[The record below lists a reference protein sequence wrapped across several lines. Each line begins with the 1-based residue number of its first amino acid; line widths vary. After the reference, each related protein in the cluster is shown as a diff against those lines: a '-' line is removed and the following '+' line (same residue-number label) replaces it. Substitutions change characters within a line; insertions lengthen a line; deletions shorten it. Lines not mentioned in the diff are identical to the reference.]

1 VKFVGKSMARRKK
14 EVQPE
19 LSTGQNIEKEL
30 ELDQINKETKDH
42 EQAEYSCE
50 VSEDLSSQVNEFPQ
64 PNTLINSSVNVEN
77 SNIEYVESMSN
88 QDNHTEVNM
97 NEETLTSDTQEPTK
111 LSLLTKYK
119 ELVFLVKDR
128 NIDNVNT
135 FRDVILEEY
144 PDYSQEDVDDVW
156 IAIATYATNIHKL
169 YEKICN
175 YYRIFVQKI
184 VEDKQLSEKEKRIK
198 IKNAVSG
205 SPLASYVLRLAN
217 NEYEEL
223 YKQLYYE
230 LDGDI
235 NVVLKLL
242 GV

>member
-1 VKFVGKSMARRKK
+1 MARRKK

-19 LSTGQNIEKEL
+19 LSTEQNTEQ
-30 ELDQINKETKDH
+30 ELDQINKEAKDH
-42 EQAEYSCE
+42 EQTEYNYE
-50 VSEDLSSQVNEFPQ
+50 ILEDQVNEFTQ
-64 PNTLINSSVNVEN
+64 PDSSKNSSVNIEN
-77 SNIEYVESMSN
+77 SNIEYMESMTN
-88 QDNHTEVNM
+88 QDISTEVNM
-97 NEETLTSDTQEPTK
+97 NEETLASDIQELTK
-111 LSLLTKYK
+111 LSLLSKYR

-128 NIDNVNT
+128 NIDNVND
-135 FRDVILEEY
+135 FREVILEEY

-156 IAIATYATNIHKL
+156 VAIATYATNIHKL

-242 GV
+242 GT

>member
-1 VKFVGKSMARRKK
+1 MARRKK
-14 EVQPE
+14 EV
-19 LSTGQNIEKEL
+19 KL
-30 ELDQINKETKDH
+30 ELPIDQNSEQELALDQMNKDQ
-42 EQAEYSCE
+42 EQTEYDYE
-50 VSEDLSSQVNEFPQ
+50 IPEDLSNQINESNQPQ
-64 PNTLINSSVNVEN
+64 LFENSSVNVEN
-77 SNIEYVESMSN
+77 SNIEYVESMTDQNIS
-88 QDNHTEVNM
+88 TEVNM
-97 NEETLTSDTQEPTK
+97 NEETLVSDIQESTK
-111 LSLLTKYK
+111 LSLLSKYK

-128 NIDNVNT
+128 NIDNVND
-135 FRDVILEEY
+135 FREVILEEY

-156 IAIATYATNIHKL
+156 VAIATYATNIHKL

-242 GV
+242 GA

>member
-1 VKFVGKSMARRKK
+1 MARRKK

-19 LSTGQNIEKEL
+19 LSTEQNTEQ
-30 ELDQINKETKDH
+30 ELDQINKEAKDH
-42 EQAEYSCE
+42 EQTEYNYE
-50 VSEDLSSQVNEFPQ
+50 ILEDQVNEFTQ
-64 PNTLINSSVNVEN
+64 PDSSKNSSVNIEN
-77 SNIEYVESMSN
+77 SNIEYMESMTN
-88 QDNHTEVNM
+88 QDISTEVNM
-97 NEETLTSDTQEPTK
+97 NEETLASDIQEPTK
-111 LSLLTKYK
+111 LSLLSKYK

-128 NIDNVNT
+128 NIDNVND
-135 FRDVILEEY
+135 FREVILEEY

-156 IAIATYATNIHKL
+156 VAIATYATNVHKL

-184 VEDKQLSEKEKRIK
+184 IEDKQLPAKEKRIK
-198 IKNAVSG
+198 IKNVVSG

-242 GV
+242 GA

>member
-1 VKFVGKSMARRKK
+1 MARRKK

-19 LSTGQNIEKEL
+19 LSIEQNTEQ
-30 ELDQINKETKDH
+30 ELDQINKEAKDH
-42 EQAEYSCE
+42 EQTEYNYE
-50 VSEDLSSQVNEFPQ
+50 ILEDQVNEFTQ
-64 PNTLINSSVNVEN
+64 PDSSKNSSVNIEN
-77 SNIEYVESMSN
+77 SNIEYMESMTN
-88 QDNHTEVNM
+88 QDISTEVNM
-97 NEETLTSDTQEPTK
+97 NEETLASDIQEPTK
-111 LSLLTKYK
+111 LSLLSKYK

-128 NIDNVNT
+128 NIDNVND
-135 FRDVILEEY
+135 FREVILEEY

-156 IAIATYATNIHKL
+156 VAIATYATNIHKL

-242 GV
+242 GA

>member
-1 VKFVGKSMARRKK
+1 MARRKK
-14 EVQPE
+14 EVQVE
-19 LSTGQNIEKEL
+19 LSTDQNIEQEL
-30 ELDQINKETKDH
+30 ELNQIDEETIDQ
-42 EQAEYSCE
+42 EQTEYNYE
-50 VSEDLSSQVNEFPQ
+50 ESEDSSNQVNKFVQSDLYE
-64 PNTLINSSVNVEN
+64 NSSVNVEN
-77 SNIEYVESMSN
+77 SNIEYMENMVDQNSF
-88 QDNHTEVNM
+88 TEINM
-97 NEETLTSDTQEPTK
+97 NEDTPVLDNQEPAK
-111 LSLLTKYK
+111 LSLLPKYK

-135 FRDVILEEY
+135 FREIILEEY

-156 IAIATYATNIHKL
+156 VAIATYATNIHKL
-169 YEKICN
+169 YEKIYN

-184 VEDKQLSEKEKRIK
+184 VEDKQLSPKEKRIK

-217 NEYEEL
+217 NEYQEL

-242 GV
+242 GA

>member
-1 VKFVGKSMARRKK
+1 MARRKK

-19 LSTGQNIEKEL
+19 LSTEQNTEQ
-30 ELDQINKETKDH
+30 ELDQINKEAKDH
-42 EQAEYSCE
+42 EQTEYNYE
-50 VSEDLSSQVNEFPQ
+50 ILEDQVNKFTQ
-64 PNTLINSSVNVEN
+64 PNLSENSSVNVEN
-77 SNIEYVESMSN
+77 SNIEYVESMTDQNIS
-88 QDNHTEVNM
+88 TEVNM
-97 NEETLTSDTQEPTK
+97 NEETLVSDIQEPTK
-111 LSLLTKYK
+111 LSLLSKYK

-128 NIDNVNT
+128 NIDNVND
-135 FRDVILEEY
+135 FREVILEEY

-156 IAIATYATNIHKL
+156 VAIATYATNVHKL

-184 VEDKQLSEKEKRIK
+184 VEDKQLPAKEKRIK

-242 GV
+242 GA

>member
-1 VKFVGKSMARRKK
+1 MARRKK

-19 LSTGQNIEKEL
+19 LSTEQNTEQ
-30 ELDQINKETKDH
+30 ELDQINKEAKDH
-42 EQAEYSCE
+42 EQTEYNYE
-50 VSEDLSSQVNEFPQ
+50 ISEDQVNELTQ
-64 PNTLINSSVNVEN
+64 PNSSENSSVNVEN
-77 SNIEYVESMSN
+77 SNIEYVESMTN
-88 QDNHTEVNM
+88 QNISTEVNM
-97 NEETLTSDTQEPTK
+97 NEETLVSDIQEPTK
-111 LSLLTKYK
+111 LSLLSKYK

-128 NIDNVNT
+128 NIDNVND
-135 FRDVILEEY
+135 FREVILEEY

-156 IAIATYATNIHKL
+156 VAIATYATNVHKL

-242 GV
+242 GA

>member
-1 VKFVGKSMARRKK
+1 MTRRKK

-19 LSTGQNIEKEL
+19 LSTEQNTEQ
-30 ELDQINKETKDH
+30 ELDQINKEAKDH
-42 EQAEYSCE
+42 EQTEYNYE
-50 VSEDLSSQVNEFPQ
+50 ILEDQVNEFTQ
-64 PNTLINSSVNVEN
+64 PDSSKNSSVNIEN
-77 SNIEYVESMSN
+77 SNIEYMESMTN
-88 QDNHTEVNM
+88 QDISTEVNM
-97 NEETLTSDTQEPTK
+97 NEETLASDIQEPTK
-111 LSLLTKYK
+111 LSLLSKYK

-128 NIDNVNT
+128 NIDNVND
-135 FRDVILEEY
+135 FREVILEEY

-156 IAIATYATNIHKL
+156 VAIATYATNVHKL

-184 VEDKQLSEKEKRIK
+184 VEDKQLPSKEKRIK

-242 GV
+242 GA

>member
-1 VKFVGKSMARRKK
+1 MARRKK
-14 EVQPE
+14 EV
-19 LSTGQNIEKEL
+19 KL
-30 ELDQINKETKDH
+30 ELPIDQNSEQELALDQMNKDQ
-42 EQAEYSCE
+42 EQTEYDYE
-50 VSEDLSSQVNEFPQ
+50 IPEDLSNQINESNQPQ
-64 PNTLINSSVNVEN
+64 LFENSSVNVEN
-77 SNIEYVESMSN
+77 SNIEYVESMTDQNIS
-88 QDNHTEVNM
+88 TEVNM
-97 NEETLTSDTQEPTK
+97 NEETLVSDIQEPTK
-111 LSLLTKYK
+111 LSLLSKYK

-128 NIDNVNT
+128 NIDNVND
-135 FRDVILEEY
+135 FREVILEEY

-156 IAIATYATNIHKL
+156 VAIATYATNVHKL

-184 VEDKQLSEKEKRIK
+184 VEDKQLPSKEKRIK

-205 SPLASYVLRLAN
+205 PPLASYVLRLAN

-242 GV
+242 GA

>member
-1 VKFVGKSMARRKK
+1 MARRKK
-14 EVQPE
+14 EV
-19 LSTGQNIEKEL
+19 KL
-30 ELDQINKETKDH
+30 ELPIDQNSEQELALDQMNKDQ
-42 EQAEYSCE
+42 EQTEYDYE
-50 VSEDLSSQVNEFPQ
+50 IPEDLSNQINESNQPQ
-64 PNTLINSSVNVEN
+64 LFENSSVNVEN
-77 SNIEYVESMSN
+77 SNIEYVESMTDQNIS
-88 QDNHTEVNM
+88 TEVNM
-97 NEETLTSDTQEPTK
+97 NEETLVSDIQEPTK
-111 LSLLTKYK
+111 LSLLSKYK

-128 NIDNVNT
+128 NIDNVND
-135 FRDVILEEY
+135 FREVILEEY

-156 IAIATYATNIHKL
+156 VAIATYATNVHKL

-184 VEDKQLSEKEKRIK
+184 VEDKQLPSKEKRIK

-242 GV
+242 GA

>member
-1 VKFVGKSMARRKK
+1 MARRKK

-19 LSTGQNIEKEL
+19 LSTEQNTEQ
-30 ELDQINKETKDH
+30 ELDQINKEAKDH
-42 EQAEYSCE
+42 EQTEYNYE
-50 VSEDLSSQVNEFPQ
+50 ILEDQVNKFTQ
-64 PNTLINSSVNVEN
+64 PNLSENSSVNVEN
-77 SNIEYVESMSN
+77 SNIEYVESMTDQNIS
-88 QDNHTEVNM
+88 TEVNM
-97 NEETLTSDTQEPTK
+97 NEETLVSDIQEPTK
-111 LSLLTKYK
+111 LSLLSKYK

-128 NIDNVNT
+128 NIDNVND
-135 FRDVILEEY
+135 FREVILKEY

-156 IAIATYATNIHKL
+156 VAIATYATNVHKL

-184 VEDKQLSEKEKRIK
+184 VEDKQLPAKEKRIK

-242 GV
+242 GA

>member
-1 VKFVGKSMARRKK
+1 MARRKK
-14 EVQPE
+14 EAEPD
-19 LSTGQNIEKEL
+19 LSVDQNTDQEL
-30 ELDQINKETKDH
+30 ELDQVYKEIKDQ
-42 EQAEYSCE
+42 EEIEYSYKT
-50 VSEDLSSQVNEFPQ
+50 SEDLSSQVNDYAQ
-64 PNTLINSSVNVEN
+64 PNTSINSSVSIEN
-77 SNIEYVESMSN
+77 SDIEYLESMAN
-88 QDNHTEVNM
+88 QNISTEVNM
-97 NEETLTSDTQEPTK
+97 SEEVLVSDTQEPAK

-135 FRDVILEEY
+135 FREVILEEY

-156 IAIATYATNIHKL
+156 IAIATYAMNVHKL

-223 YKQLYYE
+223 YRQLYYE

-242 GV
+242 GA

>member
-1 VKFVGKSMARRKK
+1 MARRKK

-19 LSTGQNIEKEL
+19 LSTEQNTEQ
-30 ELDQINKETKDH
+30 ELDQINKEAKDH
-42 EQAEYSCE
+42 EQTEYNYE
-50 VSEDLSSQVNEFPQ
+50 ILEDQVNEFTQ
-64 PNTLINSSVNVEN
+64 PNSSKNSSVNIEN
-77 SNIEYVESMSN
+77 SNIEYMESMTN
-88 QDNHTEVNM
+88 QDISTEVNM
-97 NEETLTSDTQEPTK
+97 NEETLASDIQEPTK
-111 LSLLTKYK
+111 LSLLSKYK

-128 NIDNVNT
+128 NIDNVND
-135 FRDVILEEY
+135 FREVILEEY

-156 IAIATYATNIHKL
+156 VAIATYATNVHKL

-184 VEDKQLSEKEKRIK
+184 IEDKQLPAKEKRIK

-242 GV
+242 GA

>member
-1 VKFVGKSMARRKK
+1 MARRKK

-19 LSTGQNIEKEL
+19 LSTDQNTEQEL
-30 ELDQINKETKDH
+30 ELDQTNKETKDH
-42 EQAEYSCE
+42 EQTEYNYE
-50 VSEDLSSQVNEFPQ
+50 ISEDQVNELTQ
-64 PNTLINSSVNVEN
+64 PNSSENSSVNVEN
-77 SNIEYVESMSN
+77 SNIEYMESMTN
-88 QDNHTEVNM
+88 QDISTEVNM
-97 NEETLTSDTQEPTK
+97 NEETLASDIQEPTK
-111 LSLLTKYK
+111 LSLLSKYK

-135 FRDVILEEY
+135 FREVILEEY

-156 IAIATYATNIHKL
+156 VAIATYATNVHKL

-184 VEDKQLSEKEKRIK
+184 VEDKQLPAKEKRIK
-198 IKNAVSG
+198 IKNVVSG

-242 GV
+242 GA

>member
-1 VKFVGKSMARRKK
+1 MARRKK
-14 EVQPE
+14 EV
-19 LSTGQNIEKEL
+19 KL
-30 ELDQINKETKDH
+30 ELPIDQNSEQELALDQMNKDQ
-42 EQAEYSCE
+42 EQTEYDYE
-50 VSEDLSSQVNEFPQ
+50 IPEDLSNQINESNQPQ
-64 PNTLINSSVNVEN
+64 LFENSSVNVEN
-77 SNIEYVESMSN
+77 SNIEYVESMTDQNIS
-88 QDNHTEVNM
+88 TEVNM
-97 NEETLTSDTQEPTK
+97 NEETLVSDIQEPTK
-111 LSLLTKYK
+111 LSLLSKYK

-128 NIDNVNT
+128 NIDNVND
-135 FRDVILEEY
+135 FREVILEEY

-156 IAIATYATNIHKL
+156 VAIATYATNVHKL

-184 VEDKQLSEKEKRIK
+184 IEDKQLPAKEKRIK

-242 GV
+242 GA

>member
-1 VKFVGKSMARRKK
+1 MTRRKR
-14 EVQPE
+14 EIRPE
-19 LSTGQNIEKEL
+19 ISVDQNDGQGL
-30 ELDQINKETKDH
+30 ELNQTNEETRYQ
-42 EQAEYSCE
+42 EQTEYIYE
-50 VSEDLSSQVNEFPQ
+50 VTEDLTNQTNELIQ
-64 PNTLINSSVNVEN
+64 PKLLENSSVNIESNDVEHIEDKLN
-77 SNIEYVESMSN
+77 QNIS
-88 QDNHTEVNM
+88 TEINM
-97 NEETLTSDTQEPTK
+97 NEDTLVIENQEPAK
-111 LSLLTKYK
+111 LSLLPKYK

-135 FRDVILEEY
+135 FREVVLQEY
-144 PDYSQEDVDDVW
+144 PDYSQDEVDDMWV
-156 IAIATYATNIHKL
+156 AIATYATNVHRL

-184 VEDKQLSEKEKRIK
+184 VEDKQLPPKEKRIK

-217 NEYEEL
+217 NEYQEL

-242 GV
+242 GA

>member
-1 VKFVGKSMARRKK
+1 MARRKK

-19 LSTGQNIEKEL
+19 LSTEQNTEQ
-30 ELDQINKETKDH
+30 ELDQINKEAKDH
-42 EQAEYSCE
+42 EQTEYNYE
-50 VSEDLSSQVNEFPQ
+50 ILEDQVNEFTQ
-64 PNTLINSSVNVEN
+64 PDSSKNSSVNIEN
-77 SNIEYVESMSN
+77 SNIEYMESMTN
-88 QDNHTEVNM
+88 QDISTEVNM
-97 NEETLTSDTQEPTK
+97 NEETLASDIQEPTK
-111 LSLLTKYK
+111 LSLLSKYK

-128 NIDNVNT
+128 NIDNVND
-135 FRDVILEEY
+135 FREVILEEY

-156 IAIATYATNIHKL
+156 VAIATYATNIHKL

-175 YYRIFVQKI
+175 YYRIFIQKI
-184 VEDKQLSEKEKRIK
+184 VEDKQLPAKEKRIK

-242 GV
+242 GA

>member
-1 VKFVGKSMARRKK
+1 MARRKK

-19 LSTGQNIEKEL
+19 LSTDQNTEQ
-30 ELDQINKETKDH
+30 ELDQINKEAKDH
-42 EQAEYSCE
+42 EQTEYNYE
-50 VSEDLSSQVNEFPQ
+50 ILEDQVNEFTQ
-64 PNTLINSSVNVEN
+64 PDSSKNSSVNIEN
-77 SNIEYVESMSN
+77 SNIEYMESMTN
-88 QDNHTEVNM
+88 QDISTEVNM
-97 NEETLTSDTQEPTK
+97 NEETLASDIQEPTK
-111 LSLLTKYK
+111 LSLLSKYK

-128 NIDNVNT
+128 NIDNVND
-135 FRDVILEEY
+135 FREVILEEY

-156 IAIATYATNIHKL
+156 VAIATYATNIHKL

-242 GV
+242 GA

>member
-1 VKFVGKSMARRKK
+1 MARRKK

-19 LSTGQNIEKEL
+19 LSTEQNTEQ
-30 ELDQINKETKDH
+30 ELDQINKEAKDH
-42 EQAEYSCE
+42 EQTEYNYE
-50 VSEDLSSQVNEFPQ
+50 ILEDQVNEFTQ
-64 PNTLINSSVNVEN
+64 PDSSKNSSVNIEN
-77 SNIEYVESMSN
+77 SNIEYMESMTN
-88 QDNHTEVNM
+88 QDISTEVNM
-97 NEETLTSDTQEPTK
+97 NEETLASDIQEPTK
-111 LSLLTKYK
+111 LSLLSKYK

-135 FRDVILEEY
+135 FREVILEEY

-156 IAIATYATNIHKL
+156 VAIATYATNVHKL

>member
-1 VKFVGKSMARRKK
+1 MARRKR
-14 EVQPE
+14 EVKPE
-19 LSTGQNIEKEL
+19 LPIDQNSEQEL
-30 ELDQINKETKDH
+30 ALDQMNKDQ
-42 EQAEYSCE
+42 EQTEYDYE
-50 VSEDLSSQVNEFPQ
+50 IPEDLSNQINESNQPQ
-64 PNTLINSSVNVEN
+64 LFENSSVNIESNDVEYIEDILNQN
-77 SNIEYVESMSN
+77 SFTEIDMDEDTLVIE
-88 QDNHTEVNM
+88 
-97 NEETLTSDTQEPTK
+97 TQEPAK
-111 LSLLTKYK
+111 LSLLSKYK

-128 NIDNVNT
+128 NIDNVND
-135 FRDVILEEY
+135 FREVILEEY

-156 IAIATYATNIHKL
+156 VAIATYATNVHKL

-184 VEDKQLSEKEKRIK
+184 VEDKQLPSKEKRIK

-242 GV
+242 GA

>member
-1 VKFVGKSMARRKK
+1 MARRKK
-14 EVQPE
+14 EV
-19 LSTGQNIEKEL
+19 KL
-30 ELDQINKETKDH
+30 ELPIDQNSEQELALDQMNKDQ
-42 EQAEYSCE
+42 EQTEYDYE
-50 VSEDLSSQVNEFPQ
+50 IPEDLSNQINESNQPQ
-64 PNTLINSSVNVEN
+64 LFENSSVNVEN
-77 SNIEYVESMSN
+77 SNIEYVESMTDQNIS
-88 QDNHTEVNM
+88 TEVNM
-97 NEETLTSDTQEPTK
+97 NEETLVSDIQESTK
-111 LSLLTKYK
+111 LSLLSKYK

-128 NIDNVNT
+128 NIDNVND
-135 FRDVILEEY
+135 FREVILEEY

-156 IAIATYATNIHKL
+156 VAIATYATNVHKL

-242 GV
+242 GA

>member
-1 VKFVGKSMARRKK
+1 MARRKK

-19 LSTGQNIEKEL
+19 LSTEQNTEQ
-30 ELDQINKETKDH
+30 ELDQINKEAKDH
-42 EQAEYSCE
+42 EQTEYDYE
-50 VSEDLSSQVNEFPQ
+50 IPEDLSNQINESNQPQ
-64 PNTLINSSVNVEN
+64 LFENSSVNVEN
-77 SNIEYVESMSN
+77 SNIEYMESMTN
-88 QDNHTEVNM
+88 QDISTEVNM
-97 NEETLTSDTQEPTK
+97 NEETLASDIQEPTK
-111 LSLLTKYK
+111 LSLLSKYK

-128 NIDNVNT
+128 NIDNVND
-135 FRDVILEEY
+135 FREVILEEY

-156 IAIATYATNIHKL
+156 VAIATYATNVHKL

-198 IKNAVSG
+198 IKNAISG

-242 GV
+242 GA